1 MYTLTKSNN
10 SIATLSTVS
19 ECNKVLKALN
29 LQVVSYTFT
38 PDSDDV
44 IVNVT
49 DREQSRVNTAYLAYL
64 DKTHTEAMKASSETT
79 ARKQRK
85 TSDNVAL
92 QPTADRTL
100 LLDGIKGISRVY
112 RRYGEGK
119 VDDKTTKGIDFMKV
133 LNVACYNADRTK
145 RIVIYAFPQDCNKNM
160 AYNYLRH
167 ALERGQEVYL
177 PDIET
182 NHIIRVD
189 MTYLN
194 TLSSRWALHFEDEAH
209 RGELYGSFRTKRGT
223 VVRTGL
229 LREANLVKQYLA
241 NPVTTIEFCAEYVRN
256 SGYDCGF
263 TSTMQYSKKTNAVW
277 DAKDGIQ
284 GNAWVDNRGLTHYT
298 SIDDTRM
305 KDRKVI
311 SDEDIVRAYVQV
323 KAYEKYGIE
332 PERKVEQTKRDEF
345 FQDMYG
351 MSEEEY
357 QQKCYAIKGYCTITT
372 ECDENPEWLS

>member
-29 LQVVSYTFT
+29 LQVVSYTVT

-49 DREQSRVNTAYLAYL
+49 DREQTRKNTAYLAYL
-64 DKTHTEAMKASSETT
+64 DSTHAEAMKPSPEYT
-79 ARKQRK
+79 ARKGN
-85 TSDNVAL
+85 DNVAL
-92 QPTADRTL
+92 QPTADKTL
-100 LLDGIKGISRVY
+100 LLDGVKGISRVY
-112 RRYGEGK
+112 RRYGDGK
-119 VDDKTTKGIDFMKV
+119 VDDKVTKGIDFMKV
-133 LNVACYNADRTK
+133 LNVACYKADRTK
-145 RIVIYAFPQDCNKNM
+145 RIVIYAFPQGCEKNK

-189 MTYLN
+189 MTYIN

-209 RGELYGSFRTKRGT
+209 RGELYGSYRTKRGT
-223 VVRTGL
+223 VIHTGL
-229 LREANLVKQYLA
+229 LRNANLVKQYLA
-241 NPVTTIEFCAEYVRN
+241 DPVATIEFCTQYVLN

-263 TSTMQYSKKTNAVW
+263 TSTIQYSKKSNAVW

-284 GNAWVDNRGLTHYT
+284 GNAWVDDRGLTHFT
-298 SIDDTRM
+298 STDDTRM

-332 PERKVEQTKRDEF
+332 PERKVEQAKRDEF

-357 QQKCYAIKGYCTITT
+357 QQSCYAVKGYCTITT
-372 ECDENPEWLS
+372 ECDKNPEWLS